1 VIHAKSLSFRYS
13 HDSTPTLQRINFEVQ
28 AGEFV
33 LVTGPTGSGKST
45 LLKALIGLAPHFTGG
60 QFSGEIEIDGL
71 ATTGLP
77 PHDVAHLIGYVNQQ
91 PEGAFATDTVEEEL
105 AYGMEQLGVA
115 PDEMRLRVQNIA
127 TLVGVDHLL
136 KRPLERLSGG
146 QQQRVAIGSALA
158 AGQKILLLDEPTSA
172 LDDKGTQEVLQVLKR
187 LTREE
192 KLSVIVT
199 EHRVERLTEIIDRIF
214 ELRGDGLLVEKSP
227 SELRNSKVHEITTA
241 DPIER
246 EYLFETPLLELKYG
260 NITAIHPISL
270 RFSTHSITSLSGD
283 NGSGKSSL
291 LWCVL
296 REAWRQKRTVAMVPQ
311 NASDLLILNT
321 VSAELTAGNS
331 NNPEGDLRASNILE
345 RLIGRLD
352 PTSHPRDLS
361 VGQQLALAL
370 ALQISRKNEL
380 LLLDEPTR
388 GLDADAKSKL
398 AELLIELRSDGHAI
412 LLATHDHVFARQ
424 ISDEDIHLIDGRRAD
439 EN

>member
-1 VIHAKSLSFRYS
+1 VIQAKSLSFRYS
-13 HDSTPTLQRINFEVQ
+13 NAVTPTLQRIHFEVQ
-28 AGEFV
+28 GGEFV

-60 QFSGEIEIDGL
+60 QISGEVEINTL

-77 PHDVAHLIGYVNQQ
+77 PHEVAHLIGYVNQQ

-127 TLVGVDHLL
+127 TLVGVSDLL
-136 KRPLERLSGG
+136 KRPLEQLSGG

-158 AGQKILLLDEPTSA
+158 AGQKVLLLDEPTSA
-172 LDDKGTQEVLQVLKR
+172 LDDQGAKEVLQVLKK
-187 LTREE
+187 LTLKE
-192 KLSVIVT
+192 KVSVIVT
-199 EHRVERLTEIIDRIF
+199 EHRVERLTGIIDRVF
-214 ELRGDGLLVEKSP
+214 ELRGEGLLVEKSP
-227 SELRNSKVHEITTA
+227 SELRDSPVHESTA
-241 DPIER
+241 SIASER
-246 EYLFETPLLELKYG
+246 ECLFETAPLELKYG
-260 NITAIHPISL
+260 NTTALHPISL
-270 RFSTHSITSLSGD
+270 RLSAHSITSLSGD

-291 LWCVL
+291 LWCAL
-296 REAWRQKRTVAMVPQ
+296 REAWRQKKTVAMVPQ

-321 VSAELTAGNS
+321 VSAELSAANS
-331 NNPEGDLRASNILE
+331 ENPEGYRRAATILE

-352 PTSHPRDLS
+352 QTSHPRDLS

-370 ALQISRKNEL
+370 ALQISRRTEL

-398 AELLIELRSDGHAI
+398 ADLLVELRSDGHAI
-412 LLATHDHVFARQ
+412 LLATHDRVFARA
-424 ISDEDIHLIDGRRAD
+424 IADEDIHLIDGWRAN

>member
-1 VIHAKSLSFRYS
+1 MIQAKSLSFRYS
-13 HDSTPTLQRINFEVQ
+13 NAVTPTLQRIHFEVQ
-28 AGEFV
+28 GGEFV

-60 QFSGEIEIDGL
+60 QISGEVEINTL

-77 PHDVAHLIGYVNQQ
+77 PHEVAHLIWYVNQQ

-127 TLVGVDHLL
+127 TLVGVSDLL
-136 KRPLERLSGG
+136 KRPLEQLSGG

-158 AGQKILLLDEPTSA
+158 AGQKVLLLDEPTSA
-172 LDDKGTQEVLQVLKR
+172 LDDQGAKEVLQVLKK
-187 LTREE
+187 LTLKE
-192 KLSVIVT
+192 KVSVIVT
-199 EHRVERLTEIIDRIF
+199 EHRVERLTGIIDRVF
-214 ELRGDGLLVEKSP
+214 ELRGEGLLVEKSP
-227 SELRNSKVHEITTA
+227 SELRDSPVHESTA
-241 DPIER
+241 SIASER
-246 EYLFETPLLELKYG
+246 ECLFETAPLELKYG
-260 NITAIHPISL
+260 NTTALHPISL
-270 RFSTHSITSLSGD
+270 RLSAHSITSLSGD

-291 LWCVL
+291 LWCAL
-296 REAWRQKRTVAMVPQ
+296 REAWRQKKTVAMVPQ

-321 VSAELTAGNS
+321 VSAELSAANS
-331 NNPEGDLRASNILE
+331 ENPEGYRRAATILE

-370 ALQISRKNEL
+370 ALQISRRTEL

-398 AELLIELRSDGHAI
+398 ADLLVELRSDGHAI
-412 LLATHDHVFARQ
+412 LLATHDRVFARA
-424 ISDEDIHLIDGRRAD
+424 IADEDIHLIDGWRAN

>member
-1 VIHAKSLSFRYS
+1 MIQAKSLSFRYS
-13 HDSTPTLQRINFEVQ
+13 DAATPTLQRIQFEVL

-60 QFSGEIEIDGL
+60 QISGEVKIDGL

-77 PHDVAHLIGYVNQQ
+77 PHQVAHQIGYVNQQ

-127 TLVGVDHLL
+127 TLVGVADLL
-136 KRPLERLSGG
+136 QRPLERLSGG

-158 AGQKILLLDEPTSA
+158 SGQKILLLDEPTSA
-172 LDDKGTQEVLQVLKR
+172 LDDQGAKEVLQVLKR
-187 LTREE
+187 LTVTEQV
-192 KLSVIVT
+192 SVIVS
-199 EHRVERLTEIIDRIF
+199 EHRVERLAELIDRVL

-227 SELRNSKVHEITTA
+227 RELLISQVHGMTA
-241 DPIER
+241 PKAIGR
-246 EYLFETPLLELKYG
+246 QRLFETPELELKYG
-260 NITAIHPISL
+260 TTTALHPISL
-270 RFSTHSITSLSGD
+270 RLSTHSITALSGD

-291 LWCVL
+291 LWCAL
-296 REAWRQKRTVAMVPQ
+296 REAWRQNKTVAMVPQ

-321 VSAELTAGNS
+321 VSAELSAANTENQ
-331 NNPEGDLRASNILE
+331 EGARRAATILE
-345 RLIGRLD
+345 RLVGRLD

-361 VGQQLALAL
+361 VGQQLALAI
-370 ALQISRKNEL
+370 ALQISRKTHL
-380 LLLDEPTR
+380 LFLDEPTR
-388 GLDADAKSKL
+388 GLDPEAKSKL
-398 AELLIELRSDGHAI
+398 ADLLGELRDDGHAI
-412 LLATHDHVFARQ
+412 LLATHDHDFARQ
-424 ISDEDIHLIDGRRAD
+424 TSDEVIHLIDGRRAD

>member
-1 VIHAKSLSFRYS
+1 MIQAKSLSFRYS
-13 HDSTPTLQRINFEVQ
+13 NAVTPTLQRIHFEVQ
-28 AGEFV
+28 GGEFV

-60 QFSGEIEIDGL
+60 QISGEVEINTL

-77 PHDVAHLIGYVNQQ
+77 PHEVAHLIGYVNQQ

-127 TLVGVDHLL
+127 TLVGVSDLL
-136 KRPLERLSGG
+136 KRPLEQLSGG

-158 AGQKILLLDEPTSA
+158 AGQKVLLLDEPTSA
-172 LDDKGTQEVLQVLKR
+172 LDDQGAKEVLQVLKK
-187 LTREE
+187 LTLKE
-192 KLSVIVT
+192 KVSVIVT
-199 EHRVERLTEIIDRIF
+199 EHRVERLTGIIDRVF
-214 ELRGDGLLVEKSP
+214 ELRGEGLLVEKSP
-227 SELRNSKVHEITTA
+227 SELRDSPVHESTA
-241 DPIER
+241 SIASER
-246 EYLFETPLLELKYG
+246 ECLFETAPLELKYG
-260 NITAIHPISL
+260 NTTALHPISL
-270 RFSTHSITSLSGD
+270 RLSAHSITSLSGD

-291 LWCVL
+291 LWCAL
-296 REAWRQKRTVAMVPQ
+296 REAWRQKKTVAMVPQ

-321 VSAELTAGNS
+321 VSAELSAANS
-331 NNPEGDLRASNILE
+331 ENPEGYRRAATILE

-370 ALQISRKNEL
+370 ALQISRRTEL

-398 AELLIELRSDGHAI
+398 ADLLVELRSDGHAI
-412 LLATHDHVFARQ
+412 LLATHDRVFARA
-424 ISDEDIHLIDGRRAD
+424 IADEDIHLIDGWRAN